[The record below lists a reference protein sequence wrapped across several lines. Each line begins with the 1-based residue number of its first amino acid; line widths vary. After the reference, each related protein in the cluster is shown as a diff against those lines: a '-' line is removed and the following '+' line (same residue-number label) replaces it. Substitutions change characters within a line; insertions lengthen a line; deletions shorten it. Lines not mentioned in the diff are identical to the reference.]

1 MLMTLPGI
9 TRTIAQNIIE
19 YRQAIGRFKKV
30 EYLAV
35 VSGIGAKK
43 LDIIKPEICVSRRK
57 NVR

>member
-1 MLMTLPGI
+1 MTLPGI

-30 EYLAV
+30 EDLAV
-35 VSGIGAKK
+35 VSGVGAEK